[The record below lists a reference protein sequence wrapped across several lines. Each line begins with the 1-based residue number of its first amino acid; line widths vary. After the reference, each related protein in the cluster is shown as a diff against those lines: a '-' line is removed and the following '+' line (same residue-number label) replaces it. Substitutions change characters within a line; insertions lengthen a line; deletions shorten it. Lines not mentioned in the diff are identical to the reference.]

1 MRWPTDIHGREV
13 MPFGFFAFLGTGVSP
28 TDDAWQA
35 GDQCR
40 LRGNPTQRLF
50 L

>member
-13 MPFGFFAFLGTGVSP
+13 MPFGSFAFLVTGVSL

-35 GDQCR
+35 ATNADCAATRHNGYS
-40 LRGNPTQRLF
+40 
-50 L
+50 